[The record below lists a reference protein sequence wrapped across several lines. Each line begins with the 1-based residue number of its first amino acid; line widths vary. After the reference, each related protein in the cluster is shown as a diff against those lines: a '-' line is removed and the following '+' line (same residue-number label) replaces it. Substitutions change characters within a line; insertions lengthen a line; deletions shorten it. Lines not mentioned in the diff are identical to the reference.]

1 MRTTITIGD
10 ELLKQARQAALK
22 RSCTLSTIVEEA
34 LRKALAA
41 SVASSSSRPTRL
53 ATFRGRGLRAGVDLD
68 DSAGLLD
75 TMDGR

>member
-10 ELLKQARQAALK
+10 DLLRQARQAALK

-34 LRKALAA
+34 LRMSLAA
-41 SVASSSSRPTRL
+41 SVPPSSSRPTQL
-53 ATFRGRGLRAGVDLD
+53 VTFRGRGLRAGIDLD
-68 DSAGLLD
+68 DSAGLIN

>member
-10 ELLKQARQAALK
+10 DLLRQARQAALK

-34 LRKALAA
+34 LRKALAP
-41 SVASSSSRPTRL
+41 SLPPSSSRPTRL
-53 ATFRGRGLRAGVDLD
+53 VTFRGRGLRPGLDLD

>member
-1 MRTTITIGD
+1 MRTTITICD
-10 ELLKQARQAALK
+10 DLLKHARRAALE

-41 SVASSSSRPTRL
+41 SVPPSSSRPTRL
-53 ATFRGRGLRAGVDLD
+53 ATFRGRGLRAGIDLD

-75 TMDGR
+75 AMDGR

>member
-10 ELLKQARQAALK
+10 DLLRQARQAALK

-41 SVASSSSRPTRL
+41 SLPPSSSRPTRL
-53 ATFRGRGLRAGVDLD
+53 VTFRGRGLRPGLDLD

>member
-1 MRTTITIGD
+1 MRTTITID
-10 ELLKQARQAALK
+10 DDLLRQARQAALT

-41 SVASSSSRPTRL
+41 PVPLSSSRPTRL
-53 ATFRGRGLRAGVDLD
+53 ATFRGRGLRAGIDLD

>member
-10 ELLKQARQAALK
+10 DLLRQARQAALK

-41 SVASSSSRPTRL
+41 SVAPSSSRPTRL
-53 ATFRGRGLRAGVDLD
+53 VTFRGRGLRAGIDLD

-75 TMDGR
+75 AMDGR

>member
-41 SVASSSSRPTRL
+41 TVASSSSRPTRL

>member
-10 ELLKQARQAALK
+10 DLLKQARQAALK

-41 SVASSSSRPTRL
+41 SVPPSSSRPTRL
-53 ATFRGRGLRAGVDLD
+53 VTFRGRGLREGLDLD
-68 DSAGLLD
+68 DSVGLLD

>member
-1 MRTTITIGD
+1 MRTTITIVD
-10 ELLKQARQAALK
+10 DLLRQARQAALK

-41 SVASSSSRPTRL
+41 SVPPTSARPTRL
-53 ATFRGRGLRAGVDLD
+53 VTFRGRGLRAGIDLD

-75 TMDGR
+75 AMDGR

>member
-10 ELLKQARQAALK
+10 DLLRQARRAALE

-34 LRKALAA
+34 LRKALASSAPPA
-41 SVASSSSRPTRL
+41 SARPTRL
-53 ATFRGRGLRAGVDLD
+53 VTFRGRGLRAGIDLD

-75 TMDGR
+75 VMDGR

>member
-10 ELLKQARQAALK
+10 DLLRQARQAALK

-34 LRKALAA
+34 LRKAFAT
-41 SVASSSSRPTRL
+41 SVPPSSSRPTRL
-53 ATFRGRGLRAGVDLD
+53 VTFRGRGLRAGIDLD

-75 TMDGR
+75 AMDGR